1 MTGSAALEGAAVAVA
16 EARAQLLAAGAG
28 TEVLARWARRKR
40 MLGMLGSEQRLTPV
54 GTAWRL
60 GVLLLPS
67 DPGGVAGWLA
77 AGGSTTRAIDDGPRG
92 YTAASA
98 RERGE
103 LRAAALRGGAPEG
116 ATVALGWVAVPLD
129 GGLGP
134 EGVEQLEGPALG
146 PVLLR
151 GHRLLVRWAGA
162 GAPPAPFEGYLR
174 ERLALALEAAAR

>member
-1 MTGSAALEGAAVAVA
+1 MTGSVALQRAAAVVA
-16 EARAQLLAAGAG
+16 EARTQLLAAGAG
-28 TEVLARWARRKR
+28 TEVLARWTRRKR
-40 MLGMLGSEQRLTPV
+40 MLGVLGSELRLTPV

-60 GVLLLPS
+60 GVLLLPG
-67 DPGGVAGWLA
+67 DPEGPAGWLA

-116 ATVALGWVAVPLD
+116 ATVALDWVAVPLH

-134 EGVEQLEGPALG
+134 SGVEQDDGAPIG

-151 GHRLLVRWAGA
+151 GEQLLVRWAGA
-162 GAPPAPFEGYLR
+162 GAPPAPFEEYLR